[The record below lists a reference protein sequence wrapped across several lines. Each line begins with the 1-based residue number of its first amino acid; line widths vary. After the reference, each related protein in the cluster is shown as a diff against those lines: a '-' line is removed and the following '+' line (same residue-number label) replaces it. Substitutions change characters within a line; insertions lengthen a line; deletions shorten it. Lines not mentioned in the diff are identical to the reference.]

1 MIAKRSKDSILSTLL
16 GYSFKDLT
24 ILLKRID
31 RFPESISLNYESKLL
46 FTLKGEELMGNHL

>member
-1 MIAKRSKDSILSTLL
+1 MLSTLL
-16 GYSFKDLT
+16 SHSFKDLA

-46 FTLKGEELMGNHL
+46 STLGGEELMGDHL

>member
-1 MIAKRSKDSILSTLL
+1 MLFTLL
-16 GYSFKDLT
+16 GHSFKDLA

-46 FTLKGEELMGNHL
+46 STLGGEELIGDHL